1 MLCNLTGLVPV
12 VPTTEGSKKRTS
24 DFQHPGLWHSHADLE
39 TMRKNALGGVEPWAS
54 AYSRFSNDSYSLATY
69 KMQGPHAVISRG
81 AISNYTSFTNDARAA
96 YQNAIMYPH
105 SGYIT
110 KDQAHWDRSTTILDA
125 WGTNLTNI
133 IGTDRSLLIGIDGLP
148 FVNAA
153 EIMRWE
159 GGWVEQGASW
169 KGGSGFSIQLYWLF
183 ARQSIIIGQA
193 NYGVASIMG
202 LLNFAVYLDDVALY
216 NYALYAYKN
225 DLCAGLSANFDQTT
239 GQSAEAG
246 RDQAHV
252 QDGLQW
258 LSMASKVV
266 KNQGYDLFSLDN
278 NLLFKGSEYAAKYNL
293 NGTVPYDPSFY
304 RCEAVLV
311 NGPWANI
318 SAENRYIGY
327 QDGRTNPAC
336 WGITYYEGL
345 SRGLDIPWT
354 KRAKDLYDGSVEG
367 QTSPTDFMSWADLLF
382 ATKAKSGK

>member
-1 MLCNLTGLVPV
+1 
-12 VPTTEGSKKRTS
+12 
-24 DFQHPGLWHSHADLE
+24 
-39 TMRKNALGGVEPWAS
+39 
-54 AYSRFSNDSYSLATY
+54 
-69 KMQGPHAVISRG
+69 
-81 AISNYTSFTNDARAA
+81 
-96 YQNAIMYPH
+96 
-105 SGYIT
+105 
-110 KDQAHWDRSTTILDA
+110 
-125 WGTNLTNI
+125 
-133 IGTDRSLLIGIDGLP
+133 
-148 FVNAA
+148 
-153 EIMRWE
+153 MRWE

-382 ATKAKSGK
+382 ANKAKSGK

>member
-1 MLCNLTGLVPV
+1 
-12 VPTTEGSKKRTS
+12 
-24 DFQHPGLWHSHADLE
+24 
-39 TMRKNALGGVEPWAS
+39 
-54 AYSRFSNDSYSLATY
+54 
-69 KMQGPHAVISRG
+69 MQGPHPVISRG
-81 AISNYTSFTNDARAA
+81 AISNYTSFANDARAA
-96 YQNAIMYPH
+96 YQNAIMW
-105 SGYIT
+105 YIT
-110 KDQAHWDRSTTILDA
+110 KDQAHWDRSTAILDA

-133 IGTDRSLLIGIDGLP
+133 IGTDRSLLVGINGVT

-225 DLCAGLSANFDQTT
+225 DLCAGLSANFDSTT
-239 GQSAEAG
+239 GQGAEAG
-246 RDQAHV
+246 RDQTHV

-258 LSMASKVV
+258 LSMASRVV
-266 KNQGYDLFSLDN
+266 KNQGFDLFSLDN
-278 NLLFKGSEYAAKYNL
+278 SLLFKASEYAAKYNL

-318 SAENRYIGY
+318 SAENRFIGY
-327 QDGRTNPAC
+327 QSGKTNPAC
-336 WGITYYEGL
+336 WGLTYYEAA
-345 SRGLDIPWT
+345 SRGLDVPWT
-354 KRAKDLYDGSVEG
+354 KRAKDLYDTSVET
-367 QTSPTDFMSWADLLF
+367 QTSPVDFLAWADLLF
-382 ATKAKSGK
+382 ASKMKSGN

>member
-1 MLCNLTGLVPV
+1 
-12 VPTTEGSKKRTS
+12 
-24 DFQHPGLWHSHADLE
+24 
-39 TMRKNALGGVEPWAS
+39 
-54 AYSRFSNDSYSLATY
+54 
-69 KMQGPHAVISRG
+69 
-81 AISNYTSFTNDARAA
+81 
-96 YQNAIMYPH
+96 
-105 SGYIT
+105 
-110 KDQAHWDRSTTILDA
+110 
-125 WGTNLTNI
+125 LTNI
-133 IGTDRSLLIGIDGLP
+133 IGTDRSLLVSINGVT

-225 DLCAGLSANFDQTT
+225 DLCAGLSANFDSTT
-239 GQSAEAG
+239 GQGAEAG
-246 RDQAHV
+246 RDQTHV

-258 LSMASKVV
+258 LSMASRVV
-266 KNQGYDLFSLDN
+266 KNQGYDLFTLDN
-278 NLLFKGSEYAAKYNL
+278 NLLFKASEYAAKYNL

-327 QDGRTNPAC
+327 QSGKTNPAC
-336 WGITYYEGL
+336 WGLTYYEAA
-345 SRGLDIPWT
+345 SRGLDVPWT
-354 KRAKDLYDGSVEG
+354 KRAKDLYDTSVET
-367 QTSPTDFMSWADLLF
+367 QTSPVDFLSWADLLF
-382 ATKAKSGK
+382 ATKVKSGK

>member
-1 MLCNLTGLVPV
+1 LYV
-12 VPTTEGSKKRTS
+12 
-24 DFQHPGLWHSHADLE
+24 
-39 TMRKNALGGVEPWAS
+39 
-54 AYSRFSNDSYSLATY
+54 
-69 KMQGPHAVISRG
+69 
-81 AISNYTSFTNDARAA
+81 
-96 YQNAIMYPH
+96 
-105 SGYIT
+105 GYIT

-133 IGTDRSLLIGIDGLP
+133 IGTDRSLLVGINGVT

-225 DLCAGLSANFDQTT
+225 DLCAGLSANFDSTT

-246 RDQAHV
+246 RDQTHV

-258 LSMASKVV
+258 LSMASRVV
-266 KNQGYDLFSLDN
+266 KNQGFDLFSLDN
-278 NLLFKGSEYAAKYNL
+278 SLLFKASEYAAKYNL

-327 QDGRTNPAC
+327 QSGKTNPAC
-336 WGITYYEGL
+336 WRLTYYEAA
-345 SRGLDIPWT
+345 SRGLDVPWT
-354 KRAKDLYDGSVEG
+354 KRAKDLYDTSVET
-367 QTSPTDFMSWADLLF
+367 QTSPVDFLAWADLLF
-382 ATKAKSGK
+382 ASKMKSGN